1 MKKKK
6 RYLFPTSSGMVAEVS
21 VGIRFKGVLNRK
33 ISNSSA
39 MWEVLKET
47 IVDLDKDCYVERMW
61 VFFLNRSN
69 MVMGYQLISQGSR
82 HGTIADPLTIMQL
95 AVYYQV
101 SGVILVHNHP
111 SGNLK
116 PSTADLEMTRR
127 IKSCMTHAEVS
138 VLDHMIYA
146 PVYNEQGNVDSV
158 NDFKFY
164 SFADEGLI

>member
-1 MKKKK
+1 MEKKKK
-6 RYLFPTSSGMVAEVS
+6 YLFPASSGMVAEVS

-33 ISNSSA
+33 IDKSSA

-47 IVDLDKDCYVERMW
+47 IVDVDRDCHVERMW
-61 VFFLNRSN
+61 VFFLNRRN

-82 HGTIADPLTIMQL
+82 HGTTADPLTIMQL
-95 AVYYQV
+95 AVHYQV

-116 PSTADLEMTRR
+116 PSTADLEMTRK
-127 IKSCMTHAEVS
+127 INEGMKNVEVS